1 MMSREQRLEHP
12 VWGDNQDKLLPIC
25 NPAGSD
31 SANLDRVAELLIQ
44 TEFDVEPTMMLLVP
58 EAYDNH
64 PELDEKYPEVKDFY
78 KYFQGMQEGW
88 DGPALLVFSDGK
100 KIGARLDRTG
110 LRPARFWQTDDG
122 YVYVASEV
130 GVLGDT
136 LESASKVVAKGR
148 LGPGQMLIADMDKGE
163 FSTNIDNAKPVAA

>member
-1 MMSREQRLEHP
+1 M
-12 VWGDNQDKLLPIC
+12 WGDNQDKLLPIC

-78 KYFQGMQEGW
+78 KYFQGMHEGW
-88 DGPALLVFSDGK
+88 DRRALDYDGALDPISTSF
-100 KIGARLDRTG
+100 IGAEQTG
-110 LRPARFWQTDDG
+110 GACRR
-122 YVYVASEV
+122 
-130 GVLGDT
+130 
-136 LESASKVVAKGR
+136 
-148 LGPGQMLIADMDKGE
+148 
-163 FSTNIDNAKPVAA
+163 